1 MHNKFLF
8 IVCRII
14 GMVATSAQGNFEIEW
29 NEGPVF
35 LDQFGESANQDYLG
49 RHRSVLK
56 SEILIWNKFYLN
68 DNFSGTLGTG
78 YSNFWNLGFPQG
90 PRTTT
95 SYLPI
100 KLGFNFSFSDSK
112 FLTFAHISNYLLLN
126 KKSESSSYNYPLRRS
141 ALIEHKLY
149 TNLELGF
156 DYKISKR
163 TSISLSTP
171 ISIFPIISHPKDVTV
186 QNLNQPNLK
195 PFNFWADMWGA
206 ALGIK
211 WTLGKVEERAKWSK
225 E

>member
-1 MHNKFLF
+1 
-8 IVCRII
+8 
-14 GMVATSAQGNFEIEW
+14 MVAMTAQNNFEIEW

-49 RHRSVLK
+49 RHRYALQ
-56 SEILIWNKFYLN
+56 SEILFWNKFYLN
-68 DNFSGTLGTG
+68 DNFSGTFGTG
-78 YSNFWNLGFPQG
+78 YCNFWNLGFSVS
-90 PRTTT
+90 PRTIA

-100 KLGFNFSFSDSK
+100 KLGFNFSFGDSR
-112 FLTFAHISNYLLLN
+112 FLTFAHISNYILLN
-126 KKSESSSYNYPLRRS
+126 KKSESFSYNYPMARY
-141 ALIEHKLY
+141 ALIEHKLF

-163 TSISLSTP
+163 VSISLGTP
-171 ISIFPIISHPKDVTV
+171 ISVFPIISHPKDVTV

-195 PFNFWADMWGA
+195 PFNVWADMWGA

-211 WTLGKVEERAKWSK
+211 WTLGKVEERAKRSK